1 MIRDLIYDVGMHNG
15 DDTAY
20 YLHRGF
26 RVVAL
31 DAHPQACTD
40 AAQRFATEIDAGQL
54 TILNVG
60 LTAEPGAC
68 DFWVCESHSE
78 WSSFDRRI
86 ASRDGA
92 PHHSVQVPC
101 RTFDQILAEH
111 GIPYYLKVDIE
122 GNDLLCL
129 DALRGQRDLP
139 VYLST
144 EISRFDETLRTLVE
158 LGYTGYKCISQYTFA
173 SLEWPAGR
181 VQQHAEFWYHLLE
194 RRTLA
199 LRLLRRAIGQPGR
212 TWLAHRYTRAR
223 RQRDWTFPPGSSGPF
238 GAGTPGAWLDAEQ
251 VRDTYR
257 HYRTLFE
264 QGAWGAFWRD
274 TPYSFWL
281 DLHARREE

>member
-31 DAHPQACTD
+31 DANPQACTD
-40 AAQRFATEIDAGQL
+40 ASQRFAVEIDAGRL

-60 LTAEPGAC
+60 IAAEPGVW
-68 DFWVCESHSE
+68 DFWICESHSE

-92 PHHSVQVPC
+92 PHHSIPVPC
-101 RTFDQILAEH
+101 QTFDAVLAQH

-122 GNDLLCL
+122 GHDLLCL

-139 VYLST
+139 LYLST
-144 EISRFDETLRTLVE
+144 EISRFDDTLQTLVE
-158 LGYTGYKCISQYTFA
+158 LGYTGYKCLSQYTFVP
-173 SLEWPAGR
+173 LEWPAGR
-181 VQQHAEFWYHLLE
+181 EQQHAEFWYHLVA

-199 LRLLRRAIGQPGR
+199 LRLLRRAIGRSGR
-212 TWLAHRYTRAR
+212 MWLAHQYTRAR
-223 RQRDWTFPPGSSGPF
+223 QEKGWVFPPGSSGPF
-238 GAGTPGAWLDAEQ
+238 GAGTLGAWLNAEQ
-251 VRDTYR
+251 VRETYR

-264 QGAWGAFWRD
+264 QGAFGSFWRD

-281 DLHARREE
+281 DLHARREG